1 MKRPALRTGGFTLI
15 ELMVTVAI
23 AAILMMIAAPSF
35 VSFQRNSELTGAAN
49 SLLASINAAR
59 SEGMKRNM
67 TAMVVPADGSTWES
81 GWIVFIDVDRSE
93 TYSPG
98 DIVVSRQGPLA
109 SYFSANGDG
118 SAKEGG
124 GAVNIRFSG
133 SGYATKADGTAGN
146 LTWSLTRNDLSGQP
160 QLDQTRRVIVANTG
174 RARVCKPMSATDANC
189 LATANSF

>member
-1 MKRPALRTGGFTLI
+1 MKSAASRAGGFTLI
-15 ELMVTVAI
+15 ELMVTIAI

-35 VSFQRNSELTGAAN
+35 VSFQRSAELTGAAN

-81 GWIVFIDVDRSE
+81 GWIVFVDVDRSE
-93 TYSPG
+93 TYTPG
-98 DIVVSRQGPLA
+98 DIFVSKQGPLP

-118 SAKEGG
+118 SAAEGG
-124 GAVNIRFSG
+124 SAVNIRFNG
-133 SGYATKADGTAGN
+133 SGYATKADGSAGN
-146 LTWSLTRNDLSGQP
+146 LTWSLARNDLTGQD
-160 QLDQTRRVIVANTG
+160 LLNQTRRVIVANTG
-174 RARVCKPMSATDANC
+174 RARVCKPASATDANC